1 MEKHVHRSEAIK
13 RHCMECMGF
22 DGWRG
27 ITNCGTGRFEAA
39 TMVRECTDEK
49 CQLYHFRNGSD
60 ERPGRIKKTL
70 TRAQA
75 EALQKGRSVPLETC

>member
-1 MEKHVHRSEAIK
+1 MIHRSEAIK

-27 ITNCGTGRFEAA
+27 LTSCGTGRGEAVQA
-39 TMVRECTDEK
+39 VRECTDIR
-49 CQLYHFRNGSD
+49 CQLYPFRNGKD
-60 ERPGRIKKTL
+60 ERPGREKKVL
-70 TRAQA
+70 TKAQA